1 MPPLG
6 MMDGHCQCT
15 PATTTIISSSSVV
28 VWSSPTAADAKSND
42 CGKTS
47 QTMEHWLLDFPD
59 ALSQTRADIQT
70 SRPVISRARRRIAVV
85 HDVGGVHSRPL
96 HTHILVDE
104 VRWGRGHWVT
114 SSFAETQL
122 SNFSLRPLSET

>member
-1 MPPLG
+1 
-6 MMDGHCQCT
+6 
-15 PATTTIISSSSVV
+15 
-28 VWSSPTAADAKSND
+28 
-42 CGKTS
+42 
-47 QTMEHWLLDFPD
+47 MEHWLLDFPD

-114 SSFAETQL
+114 SSFAEIQV
-122 SNFSLRPLSET
+122 SNFSLRPN